1 MGAVVGFFMNEHL
14 EKLERRVSEIETRNA
29 RVEKDKA
36 WETSFTRIVV
46 VSFLTYF
53 VTVLVFWMLGSANF
67 FLNALVPTIGF
78 ILSVQSVPMLKTWWT
93 QKR

>member
-1 MGAVVGFFMNEHL
+1 MNEHS
-14 EKLERRVSEIETRNA
+14 EELERRVSEIEKRNA

-53 VTVLVFWMLGSANF
+53 VTVLVFWMLGSERF
-67 FLNALVPTIGF
+67 FLNAFVPTIGF
-78 ILSVQSVPMLKTWWT
+78 ILSVQSVPMIKKWWNR
-93 QKR
+93 KR

>member
-1 MGAVVGFFMNEHL
+1 MNEHS
-14 EKLERRVSEIETRNA
+14 EELERRVSEIEKRNA

-53 VTVLVFWMLGSANF
+53 VTVLVFWMLGSERF
-67 FLNALVPTIGF
+67 FLNAFVPTIGF